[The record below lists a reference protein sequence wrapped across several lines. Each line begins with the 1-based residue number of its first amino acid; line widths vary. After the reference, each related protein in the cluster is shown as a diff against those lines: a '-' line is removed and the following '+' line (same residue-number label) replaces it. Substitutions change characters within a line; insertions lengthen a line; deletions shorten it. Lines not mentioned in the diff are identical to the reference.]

1 MVAVVVDDEV
11 LVLVVEDR
19 RRPARELEH
28 RVGEGRAR
36 QLQLDL
42 LGVVAVDV
50 AIAAGPD
57 EIADVEVALL
67 RQHVRQQRIARDVER
82 HAEEDVGAA
91 LVELAAEPGA
101 AGRGGGRDVE
111 LEEGMARQQRHL
123 RQVGDVPGADD
134 DPARIGIGLELLDDV
149 GDLVDV
155 AAVGR
160 RPRAPLHAV
169 DRAEVA
175 VGARPLVPDRDV
187 ALLQPARVAVA
198 AQEPEQLEDDRAQ
211 VHLLGRDEREAFAQ
225 VEAHLVAEDAL
236 RSGAG
241 AVGLGDAVVADV
253 AQEVLVLRADRALG
267 GVERRRRGVGLHGS
281 IMEAVKSLP
290 AKRRTLRCSRSVL
303 SDRTAAPPGARTARP
318 PRSARRACRSR
329 RSRRPR
335 GRRCGRRAARSR
347 GGAR

>member
-1 MVAVVVDDEV
+1 M
-11 LVLVVEDR
+11 
-19 RRPARELEH
+19 
-28 RVGEGRAR
+28 
-36 QLQLDL
+36 
-42 LGVVAVDV
+42 VAVDV
-50 AIAAGPD
+50 AVAAGPD

-67 RQHVRQQRIARDVER
+67 GQHVRQQRIARDVER
-82 HAEEDVGAA
+82 DAEEDVGAA

-101 AGRGGGRDVE
+101 AGRRGGRDVE
-111 LEEGMARQQRHL
+111 LEEGVARQQRHL

-169 DRAEVA
+169 HRAEVA
-175 VGARPLVPDRDV
+175 VGARPFVPDRDV

-211 VHLLGRDEREAFAQ
+211 VHLLGRDQREAFAQ
-225 VEAHLVAEDAL
+225 VEAHLVAEHAL

-241 AVGLGDAVVADV
+241 AVGLGDAVIADV
-253 AQEVLVLRADRALG
+253 AEEVLVLRADGRSAASGEAGGAVVCMDRLWKRAA
-267 GVERRRRGVGLHGS
+267 RRR
-281 IMEAVKSLP
+281 A
-290 AKRRTLRCSRSVL
+290 RSVL
-303 SDRTAAPPGARTARP
+303 FSGRTAAPPTAHTGRP
-318 PRSARRACRSR
+318 PRSARHGCRSR